1 MNGYIQFKNKWD
13 SWGTKEFESSLE
25 IEYCHWCCQ
34 IPIVH
39 CDLKPS
45 NVLLD
50 DEMVGHIGDFGL
62 ARLLFDTTQDS
73 SIDHSSSIGVRGSIG
88 YTPPSAY
95 HHAFLNLIFF
105 TCPIIFYHIFKLERT
120 SLTGILYCS

>member
-1 MNGYIQFKNKWD
+1 MAASNFKNKWD

-34 IPIVH
+34 TPIIH
-39 CDLKPS
+39 CNHKPS

-50 DEMVGHIGDFGL
+50 DEMVGHVGDFGL
-62 ARLLFDTTQDS
+62 ARLLFDNTQDS

-88 YTPPSAY
+88 YTPPSEY
-95 HHAFLNLIFF
+95 HYAFLNLIFF
-105 TCPIIFYHIFKLERT
+105 TCPIIFYHIFKL
-120 SLTGILYCS
+120 